1 MRQNFD
7 SEQSGSTVG
16 KSILLQYLFIFVYFY
31 LFLFIFICFYLFLF
45 SVECDLPGIGDQ
57 RKFGGFQDNRL
68 QLNEG

>member
-16 KSILLQYLFIFVYFY
+16 KFILLQYLFIFVNFY
-31 LFLFIFICFYLFLF
+31 LFIFICFYLFLL